1 MEQLGD
7 ASKHEHR
14 YVVYRHKATV
24 ESSGSEENGMIWYG
38 TGPFSDA
45 PWCFVATLYDTM
57 DQLLK
62 ALHAASR
69 GKLWLLGAA
78 GTATAELVLAFPAA
92 RLASANF
99 IEDPAFCW
107 SWVKLEDAGI

>member
-1 MEQLGD
+1 M
-7 ASKHEHR
+7 
-14 YVVYRHKATV
+14 
-24 ESSGSEENGMIWYG
+24 
-38 TGPFSDA
+38 
-45 PWCFVATLYDTM
+45 ATLYDTM

-99 IEDPAFCW
+99 IEGPAFCW

>member
-1 MEQLGD
+1 MEQLGH

-24 ESSGSEENGMIWYG
+24 ESSGSEENGVIWVWHGAVFRCSLVFCGDTIRHYG
-38 TGPFSDA
+38 S
-45 PWCFVATLYDTM
+45 VAESF
-57 DQLLK
+57 
-62 ALHAASR
+62 AR

-99 IEDPAFCW
+99 IEGPAFCW